1 MSMTA
6 DQIVD
11 RRRLR
16 RKLTFW
22 RVVGFLAILIV
33 IAGAVIG
40 LAGRDAFPLIQEPQ
54 IARITISGFIAND
67 RNRDQ
72 MLARLAK
79 SDAVKGVIVSI
90 DSTGGSTAGGEALY
104 EGIRRLAAKKPT
116 VATIATFGAS
126 AAYMTAIATDH
137 IVARRSSITGSIG
150 VLFQY
155 PEVSDLLKNLGVKVE
170 DIKSA
175 PLKASPNPFEPTT
188 EEARRVIQGV
198 VDDTFNW
205 FVDIV
210 AERRGL
216 ARADALSL
224 ADGRIYTGQ
233 QAMAANLIDEIGGE
247 QAAIAWL
254 AGKGVDTKLPV
265 RDWKPS
271 NAGGG
276 FFSLADAAVLWMAQ
290 KTGIEPA
297 LLRGGVLDRI
307 LPQSLQLDGLMSV
320 WQGSAGAGAQPAE
333 GAAQ

>member
-22 RVVGFLAILIV
+22 RVFGFLAILVI

-40 LAGRDAFPLIQEPQ
+40 LAGRDAFPLLQEPQ
-54 IARITISGFIAND
+54 IARVTVSGFIAND

-72 MLARLAK
+72 LLAKLART
-79 SDAVKGVIVSI
+79 DAVKGVIVSI
-90 DSTGGSTAGGEALY
+90 DSTGGATAGGEALY
-104 EGIRRLAAKKPT
+104 EGVRKLAQKKPT

-150 VLFQY
+150 VLFEY

-188 EEARRVIQGV
+188 DAARQVIQGV

-233 QAMAANLIDEIGGE
+233 QALAANLIDEIGGE
-247 QAAIAWL
+247 QAAVAWL
-254 AGKGVDTKLPV
+254 GTKGVDTKLPI
-265 RDWKPS
+265 RDWQPA
-271 NAGGG
+271 NAGGRL
-276 FFSLADAAVLWMAQ
+276 FPLADAAVLWIAQ
-290 KTGIEPA
+290 KTGIQPA
-297 LLRGGVLDRI
+297 LLRAGVLDRI
-307 LPQSLQLDGLMSV
+307 LPQSLKLDGLMSV
-320 WQGSAGAGAQPAE
+320 WQGSAGAGAEPAE